1 MEIHYQDI
9 DIPRLRNSIRD
20 IDGIVNIHDFHA
32 WQLTD
37 GLIISSL
44 HVVCEQGCNFSAAA
58 KKIKKI
64 LHKAGIHSTAI
75 QPEFV
80 PLEPAEVCT
89 HQAPFYRLAL
99 TFLNSPSLWIVVK
112 RIVWRTAK
120 RIGAARRRV
129 GKRSRKVPLPTERR
143 RAMVLSIRTLIN

>member
-1 MEIHYQDI
+1 LHILLQSTPKDI
-9 DIPRLRNSIRD
+9 DIARLRNSIRD

-44 HVVCEQGCNFSAAA
+44 HVVCEEGCNFSTAA

-80 PLEPAEVCT
+80 PLEPTEVGHSSLDCS
-89 HQAPFYRLAL
+89 LAC
-99 TFLNSPSLWIVVK
+99 SD
-112 RIVWRTAK
+112 
-120 RIGAARRRV
+120 
-129 GKRSRKVPLPTERR
+129 
-143 RAMVLSIRTLIN
+143 LIF

>member
-1 MEIHYQDI
+1 MLTTLPLVRSCLHILLQSTPKDI

-44 HVVCEQGCNFSAAA
+44 HVVCEEGCNFSAAA

-89 HQAPFYRLAL
+89 YQAPFSVDLR
-99 TFLNSPSLWIVVK
+99 
-112 RIVWRTAK
+112 
-120 RIGAARRRV
+120 
-129 GKRSRKVPLPTERR
+129 
-143 RAMVLSIRTLIN
+143 